1 MTRVTPPY
9 FFDEFLQP
17 VNRSTLSE
25 RERALGLTVK
35 DLEWLHGVY
44 YASAASRQ
52 DSRLQSPAMRV
63 EKLLL
68 TVAGKAVIPLAG
80 VFLMSPSPDGSKALL
95 YTPYGGIQVFDS
107 HATLLAEVSQALADP
122 VQRVELLSFLS
133 IAQRNS
139 LPVGT
144 AMTLTTLLV
153 EGAVMADQEQ
163 TLQACQQA
171 NVHAIL
177 AQLQKTPTLS
187 GMLDT
192 LLGIMAHPYFP
203 GLDQRDTR
211 VNCFMQSPTD
221 ADRRWIDPLPLREA
235 LLLFYV
241 KHAWPTGQT
250 REFFN
255 PKHVTT
261 DFTPT
266 QLQQDREHWERLV
279 EQTSGT
285 LSKLLDSL
293 LQTYWN
299 EDIDGGTSR
308 LQLFAQ
314 VMADKFRLDIL
325 LKRQAGILSS
335 TDSHML
341 QAMFLDDQAARSAY
355 AANLSVEKVRIYAP
369 YQHYVELAST
379 LMLHENHAYLY
390 TQSRGLQVL
399 QDLDDLKDTLLSML
413 KAAGHEDE
421 LLNFLSLDERNIFIG
436 LDQINIAA
444 RPVTGHV
451 FTSMIEDIAA
461 KQISNMNHALGLYRA
476 SAGQVDLD
484 ALLDYALDIRT
495 MLDHRLVD
503 LETNGRWTV
512 HPVTSGNGRPSTVL
526 AERAKLHLRRLQ
538 AAQEGLSIELAKHP
552 TLRGM
557 AAVALDMQLQK
568 HLLDLKADEVHIN
581 TYASRAQQREER
593 PALSSL
599 SMVEHFIQRLAQESR
614 PLPVSSRTGFY
625 TKRDQ
630 GVAQQLNNISLK
642 SFNAIIEQVLNVFA
656 GHDMR
661 ELPRLFLE
669 NTRDKH
675 AHSMLL
681 GLRSEAE
688 LRLLG
693 KTLPTAPHAIL
704 DTVLRTDSLV
714 RLTRHGING
723 FLPDAYALTLQQGT
737 YDTLLPLANLF
748 VITERGGLDPRRS
761 GQATLWTPRR
771 GHEVFASVPALLQAL
786 TERLEHPIKRL
797 SLLENLPFSQRVPHR
812 QYRLGPLQRIDEN
825 LLDNR
830 LKTYGNCVMDAVDH
844 LLAMDLP
851 ARAVQ
856 DRLDAVLQTP
866 APTNLGRAQALAEA
880 MVNQQALPVW
890 LAMAPAAE
898 QIHHAELLEQYHN
911 SAPEE
916 EDYLH
921 GITTIRE
928 HTFSALLE
936 LLQARFPKQTISP
949 DNVLIPVHQA
959 LDIHD
964 YSLTDFAL
972 RHWPDLNSQIIR
984 PRSRSA
990 EPLPPTLDANA
1001 VIQMVRQLD
1010 LKSIYQKHLQTAL
1023 DTSTE
1028 AARASRRRFCRQLP
1042 WQVLQYAHEQ
1052 HLQERLSSE
1061 ALGLVQ
1067 QVFDMPDGLARA
1079 ALEGAS
1085 ALIRPVE
1092 LMATA
1097 GATAAK
1103 VLGMYLIS
1111 APSKEAG
1118 PVVLYAPYSEHHVLK
1133 QYASEQALLDELER
1147 PGELQDWALQHL
1159 EDPHQ
1164 AIYRGLWQDNR
1175 HRPSEVHLAS
1185 APVMG
1190 NLLHYLFSENTL
1202 ILLKMLACQ
1211 FKKGTKLLWDKVVD
1225 LLGKGIPTAVYFMAG
1240 KLAYPLVVWRSYK
1253 LVKRSMEALQL
1264 HQWKA
1269 AMKDFILAVV
1279 QMASLYSELDGSETP
1294 PPDEAEVVDLPE
1306 GTLPTATTL
1315 ATLDLT
1321 ATSRTRLQQFE
1332 EHDIDLQDLELNTAS
1347 HVYKDKTSAKDYVPL
1362 GGKVYP
1368 LKKTKDHW
1376 RLGGDDQQ
1384 GPYVGR
1390 NAEGRWVVDLA
1401 IHKPRFGQAWTRHK
1415 VLRAE
1420 RHDINIEAR
1429 GIRAIAAVSSWK
1441 AQAIDEALNVATY
1454 YAVNCKRNIQHF
1466 ANLLTPDSRVGLFLC
1481 DLFGTLNLS
1490 PDQVRKI
1497 EHIVDGILD
1506 ELSDPTLIS
1515 PDSMRFVSGASLV
1528 DPTSE
1533 YAMVLVTDS
1542 ERKVYLF
1549 ERFFDPN
1556 MSDYLDR
1563 LSVPFDMSAHARA
1576 ATLIHELTHLR
1587 FETADIAYLRSLE
1600 PFRDLIDTAKPGA
1613 QAVKTRQDDLQ
1624 TTALSTLTPASV
1636 LFKTWDDVSNTWEDY
1651 GFFTTTHYLKRKVL
1665 STTGAKNLIEARQ
1678 IFMSNVDKRIDVIL
1692 SNADSV
1698 TYLITHLGR
1707 MLDVGA

>member
-1 MTRVTPPY
+1 MNRVTPPY
-9 FFDEFLQP
+9 FFDEFLRP

-44 YASAASRQ
+44 YASDANRR
-52 DSRLQSPAMRV
+52 DTRLQSHPMRV
-63 EKLLL
+63 EKLLV
-68 TVAGKAVIPLAG
+68 TVTGKTAIPLAG
-80 VFLMSPSPDGSKALL
+80 AFLMSPSPDGKKALL
-95 YTPYGGIQVFDS
+95 YTPYGGIQVYDN
-107 HATLLAEVSQALADP
+107 HAALLAEVSQALADP
-122 VQRVELLSFLS
+122 VQRVDLLSFLS

-139 LPVGT
+139 LPAGT
-144 AMTLTTLLV
+144 AMTLTTTLV
-153 EGAVMADQEQ
+153 EGAVMEDQEQ

-171 NVHAIL
+171 NVHAML
-177 AQLQKTPTLS
+177 AHLQKTPTLS

-211 VNCFMQSPTD
+211 VNCFMQSPMDT
-221 ADRRWIDPLPLREA
+221 DRRWIDSLPLREA

-241 KHAWPTGQT
+241 KHAWPAGQT

-308 LQLFAQ
+308 LELFAQ
-314 VMADKFRLDIL
+314 VMADKFRLDVL
-325 LKRQAGILSS
+325 LKRQAGILSA
-335 TDSHML
+335 DESHML
-341 QAMFLDDQAARSAY
+341 QAMFLSDQGARSAY
-355 AANLSVEKVRIYAP
+355 AANLSVEKVRVYAP

-379 LMLHENHAYLY
+379 LMLHETHAYLY

-399 QDLDDLKDTLLSML
+399 EDLDDLKDTLLSML

-421 LLNFLSLDERNIFIG
+421 LLNFLSLDERNTFIG
-436 LDQINIAA
+436 LDQVNIAA
-444 RPVTGHV
+444 HPVTGHV
-451 FTSMIEDIAA
+451 FTGMIEDIAA
-461 KQISNMNHALGLYRA
+461 KQISNMNHALGLYRS
-476 SAGQVDLD
+476 SAGQVDAD
-484 ALLDYALDIRT
+484 ALLDYALDVRT
-495 MLDHRLVD
+495 MLDSRLGD
-503 LETNGRWTV
+503 LETDGRWSV
-512 HPVTSGNGRPSTVL
+512 HPVTSGNGRPSTVQAEL
-526 AERAKLHLRRLQ
+526 ARLHLQRLQ
-538 AAQEGLSIELAKHP
+538 AAEQGLNIERVRHP
-552 TLRGM
+552 TLRSM
-557 AAVALDMQLQK
+557 VALAMDTELQK
-568 HLLDLKADEVHIN
+568 QRLDLKADEVYVN

-593 PALSSL
+593 LPLSSL
-599 SMVEHFIQRLAQESR
+599 SMTEHFIERLARESG

-625 TKRDQ
+625 KKRDQ

-642 SFNAIIEQVLNVFA
+642 IFNSLIEQVLNYFA
-656 GHDMR
+656 GHEMR

-693 KTLPTAPHAIL
+693 KTLPARGHAIL
-704 DTVLRTDSLV
+704 DAVLRTDSLV

-723 FLPDAYALTLQQGT
+723 FLPDAFAVALHQGT
-737 YDTLLPLANLF
+737 SQALLALPNLF
-748 VITERGGLDPRRS
+748 VLTERGGLDTRNS
-761 GQATLWTPRR
+761 GQVTLWTPRR
-771 GHEVFASVPALLQAL
+771 GHEVFPSVTALREAL
-786 TERLEHPIKRL
+786 TQRLAHPIKRL
-797 SLLENLPFSQRVPHR
+797 SLLENLPFSQRVPH
-812 QYRLGPLQRIDEN
+812 QVYRLAPLQRIDDN

-830 LKTYGNCVMDAVDH
+830 LNSYGDFVMDAVDH

-856 DRLDAVLQTP
+856 DRLDALLEAP
-866 APTNLGRAQALAEA
+866 APTNLARAKALAEA
-880 MVNQQALPVW
+880 MVNQQVLPVW
-890 LAMAPAAE
+890 LAMAPAKE

-921 GITTIRE
+921 GIPTIGE
-928 HTFSALLE
+928 HTFAALLE

-949 DNVLIPVHQA
+949 DDVLIPVHQA

-984 PRSRSA
+984 PRSRTA
-990 EPLPPTLDANA
+990 QRLPDTLDANA

-1010 LKSIYQKHLQTAL
+1010 LKSVYQKQLQTAL

-1028 AARASRRRFCRQLP
+1028 AGRIRRRRFCQQLP
-1042 WQVLQYAHEQ
+1042 WQVLQLAHEQ
-1052 HLQERLSSE
+1052 QLQERLSSQ
-1061 ALGLVQ
+1061 ALGLVR
-1067 QVFDMPDGLARA
+1067 QVFDMPDALARA
-1079 ALEGAS
+1079 ALQGAS

-1092 LMATA
+1092 LVATE

-1111 APSKEAG
+1111 AESQDAG
-1118 PVVLYAPYSEHHVLK
+1118 PVVLYTPYSEHHVLK

-1147 PGELQDWALQHL
+1147 PGELQDWVLQHL

-1164 AIYRGLWQDNR
+1164 AIYRNLLQNNR
-1175 HRPSEVHLAS
+1175 HRPSDLQLAFS
-1185 APVMG
+1185 PITG

-1211 FKKGTKLLWDKVVD
+1211 FEHGTQLLWDKVVG
-1225 LLGKGIPTAVYFMAG
+1225 LLGKGIPTAVHFMAG

-1269 AMKDFILAVV
+1269 AMKYFILAVV

-1306 GTLPTATTL
+1306 GKLPAATTL
-1315 ATLDLT
+1315 DTLDIT
-1321 ATSRTRLQQFE
+1321 AASRTRLQPFE
-1332 EHDIDLQDLELNTAS
+1332 THDVALQDLALDTS
-1347 HVYKDKTSAKDYVPL
+1347 THVYTDKTNVDGYVPMA
-1362 GGKVYP
+1362 GKVYP
-1368 LKKTKDHW
+1368 VKKAKDQW
-1376 RLGGDDQQ
+1376 RLDSDDQQ

-1390 NAEGRWVVDLA
+1390 NSEGRWVLDLSV
-1401 IHKPRFGQAWTRHK
+1401 HKPRFGQAWTRHK
-1415 VLRAE
+1415 TLRAE
-1420 RHDINIEAR
+1420 RRDINIQAR
-1429 GIRAIAAVSSWK
+1429 GIREIAAVSSWK

-1454 YAVNCKRNIQHF
+1454 YAVNCKRNLQQF
-1466 ANLLTPDSRVGLFLC
+1466 AALRSPESRVGLFLC
-1481 DLFGTLNLS
+1481 ELFGAVNLN
-1490 PDQVRKI
+1490 PDHVKKI
-1497 EHIVDGILD
+1497 DNIVDGILD
-1506 ELSDPTLIS
+1506 ELSDPTLTG
-1515 PDSMRFVSGASLV
+1515 PDSMRFVSGDSLT
-1528 DPTSE
+1528 DAINE
-1533 YAMVLVTDS
+1533 YAMVLVNDS

-1556 MSDYLDR
+1556 LTDYVDK
-1563 LSVPFDMSAHARA
+1563 LSVPFDMMAHARA

-1587 FETADIAYLRSLE
+1587 FKTADIAYLHSFE

-1624 TTALSTLTPASV
+1624 TTALSTLTPERM
-1636 LFKTWDDVSNTWEDY
+1636 LFKTWDDVSETWEDY

-1665 STTGAKNLIEARQ
+1665 STTGAKTLVEARQ
-1678 IFMSNVDKRIDVIL
+1678 IFMSNIDKRIDVIL